1 MKFSRPRIPFSGLRQ
16 HLVKRFDAWMLPR
29 LKPARSHC
37 LTNKRLF
44 IMPSPAGA
52 GFLAVVVLLWLTGTN
67 YENNM
72 VLGLAFFLTA
82 LFVVGIYHTFFNM
95 SGLSLEVVRTSPC
108 FVGEDAEVEVRLFA
122 RSGAAKENIRVCFD
136 GGRSVT
142 VDLIQEHSV
151 VIKLFTAG
159 MQRGWYPPPRLTV
172 ESHFPL
178 GIIRCWS
185 WLVLEAPVLVY
196 PRPVAGGEMPLS
208 QSSDNDGDRLEE
220 AGAEDFH
227 GFKPYQAGT
236 SPKHIAWK
244 HYARGQ
250 GLYSKEYASY
260 REQHVWLDWDALEGL
275 GTELRL
281 SRLCYWV
288 TKLAASQQP
297 YGLRLPGL
305 SVPPATGVE
314 HKHRLLKTLA
324 LYRPVSAQSRAH
336 APVKGTAQ

>member
-1 MKFSRPRIPFSGLRQ
+1 MKFSPISTPFSSFRRRM
-16 HLVKRFDAWMLPR
+16 VKRFDAWMLPR
-29 LKPARSHC
+29 LKPARSHR

-44 IMPSPAGA
+44 IVPSQAGA
-52 GFLAVVVLLWLTGTN
+52 GFLAVVILLWLTGTN
-67 YENNM
+67 YENNI

-82 LFVVGIYHTFFNM
+82 LFVVSIYHTFFNM
-95 SGLSLEVVRTSPC
+95 SGLGLEAVRATPC
-108 FVGEDAEVEVRLFA
+108 FVGEDAEVEVRVFTRPQAA
-122 RSGAAKENIRVCFD
+122 RENLRLHFD

-142 VDLIQEHSV
+142 LDLIQDSSV
-151 VIKLFTAG
+151 AIKLFTAG
-159 MQRGWYPPPRLTV
+159 LQRGWYQPPRLTI
-172 ESHFPL
+172 ESHYPL

-185 WLVLEAPVLVY
+185 WLMLDAQILVY
-196 PRPVAGGEMPLS
+196 PRPVAGSEIPLS
-208 QSSDNDGDRLEE
+208 QSSEHEGDRLEE

-227 GFKPYQAGT
+227 GFKPYQPGT

-260 REQHVWLDWDALEGL
+260 REQQVWLDWDALAGL
-275 GTELRL
+275 GTEARL

-288 TKLAASQQP
+288 IRLAATQQP
-297 YGLRLPGL
+297 YGLRLPGV

-324 LYRPVSAQSRAH
+324 LYRPA
-336 APVKGTAQ
+336 APVTGAEG